1 MFFRFFFGK
10 VRLGKQQTA
19 IILTPGNKRIRKN
32 PAKRTRVAMKHYK
45 LMPHCKSDWPLSIAY
60 YAPFPCHEPLHD
72 HDCWEI
78 MIALDGS
85 GWCDVAG
92 RRYPVEPGM
101 VFLVSPGKTHEY
113 QIPLGT
119 LIFNIMFSAD
129 IFSGEGRSL
138 LFEMAEKCAV
148 RCPADELERFRGSLL
163 RLDRELD
170 EQRRG
175 YECLSAAVL
184 TELLVEMARGR
195 WELTDSASSAPD
207 ELNAAIDYLRRHY
220 RERITLAQL
229 GTFLNRNPAYVGQFF
244 KHHTYQTVN
253 AYIQKLRVTEGQRL
267 LETTD
272 RSVARIADEI
282 GFFDAAHFSRAF
294 RRISGMTPNMWRR
307 NAKSPP
313 GQGDALPG
321 APQTNGKAKKK

>member
-1 MFFRFFFGK
+1 
-10 VRLGKQQTA
+10 
-19 IILTPGNKRIRKN
+19 
-32 PAKRTRVAMKHYK
+32 MKHYK